1 MQLISLQIGTAP
13 LSCYAKPEDRN
24 ILYATVP
31 KTTYPARFTMNLVKD
46 GTFEEDL
53 TREETISLFTSK
65 WDLSDSMISLG
76 YGMLPLTSR
85 ILSEARDNILG
96 EARDNILGE
105 ARDNILG
112 EARDNILGGE

>member
-1 MQLISLQIGTAP
+1 
-13 LSCYAKPEDRN
+13 
-24 ILYATVP
+24 
-31 KTTYPARFTMNLVKD
+31 MNLVKD